1 MSGGGKGGGK
11 TSSVSIPEY
20 ITDASKANLK
30 LADKLSNV
38 GYTPYYGPDVAAMS
52 PMQQASMQGTDQMA
66 GAFGMPTT
74 GGQQYMPE
82 PTTFAGGV
90 QGYSSAP
97 LFEQAQMNLQ
107 QYRPAQAQ
115 YMDSFFMNPQTGAAG
130 ENAAPL
136 GSAESFTP
144 VTNTPQFSPLG
155 VAATPLPQSGRGKG

>member
-1 MSGGGKGGGK
+1 MSGGGKGGGRT
-11 TSSVSIPEY
+11 TSTQIPEY
-20 ITDASKANLK
+20 ITDASKANLA

-52 PMQQASMQGTDQMA
+52 PMQQASIQGTDQMA

-74 GGQQYMPE
+74 GGQQYLPE

-130 ENAAPL
+130 ANAAPL
-136 GSAESFTP
+136 GSAESFTTAMQP
-144 VTNTPQFSPLG
+144 KFSPLG

>member
-1 MSGGGKGGGK
+1 MSGGGKGGSK
-11 TSSVSIPEY
+11 TTSAQIPQY
-20 ITDASKANLK
+20 IEDASKANLK

-38 GYTPYYGPDVAAMS
+38 GYVPYYGPDVAAMS

-107 QYRPAQAQ
+107 KYRPAQAQ
-115 YMDSFFMNPQTGAAG
+115 YMDSFFMNPQTGEAG
-130 ENAAPL
+130 QNAAPL

-155 VAATPLPQSGRGKG
+155 VTATPLPQSGRGKG